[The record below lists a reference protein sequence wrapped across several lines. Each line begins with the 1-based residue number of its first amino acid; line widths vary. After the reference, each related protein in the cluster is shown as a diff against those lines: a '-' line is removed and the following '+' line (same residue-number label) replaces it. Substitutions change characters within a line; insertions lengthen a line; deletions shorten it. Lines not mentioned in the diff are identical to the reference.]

1 MEVKQNLVS
10 NHHGHPVHNNLFLLS
25 LVTNV
30 FVIATIYGRSDTKSA
45 IATSKC
51 VCRRWATS
59 SSSPMSRSQNL
70 ATTLGS
76 KGRNMPKVVRPNI
89 QFASMLRPGEIP
101 PSSPGE
107 VVPNM
112 ISVVEVGQTEIK
124 HTADCCYSRMKSM
137 QLFGHAC
144 LWPSKG
150 STGESF
156 WCGASNVMKLKKK
169 WMHRNSAVECIKT
182 MPFFVVRVHVMW
194 KCGLYIC
201 SSSPCV
207 SHPNLGKTSCLQMKT
222 CGKQVR

>member
-10 NHHGHPVHNNLFLLS
+10 NHHGHPVHNNLLLLS

-112 ISVVEVGQTEIK
+112 ISVVEVGQTEIET
-124 HTADCCYSRMKSM
+124 HC
-137 QLFGHAC
+137 
-144 LWPSKG
+144 
-150 STGESF
+150 
-156 WCGASNVMKLKKK
+156 
-169 WMHRNSAVECIKT
+169 
-182 MPFFVVRVHVMW
+182 
-194 KCGLYIC
+194 
-201 SSSPCV
+201 
-207 SHPNLGKTSCLQMKT
+207 
-222 CGKQVR
+222 